1 MAMARPDPLRRQI
14 PWIEPWLLTRRLA
27 GRLGAEGLVLLEG
40 DGSPLGSRAVLGVE
54 PIERWECRGLPGEP
68 GARDP
73 FAALAAVAEGGSWL
87 GWLGYEAA
95 AWSEPAP
102 HWCASDMA
110 SLWCGRFD
118 PLIHFDRAARRCWLE
133 GREMGRLAR
142 LATLAEALAEAAS
155 PDAHPDD
162 DDGQAAP
169 GEPTPGLPLE
179 AWHWHTTPQRYAE
192 QVRQLRRWIAA
203 GDLFQANLTACCE
216 ALLTEPADALA
227 LYGRLRRHCPA
238 PFAGLAIAGDEAV
251 VSASPERFLRLEPG
265 GQVET
270 RPIKGTRPRRADPA
284 ADADEAAALV
294 SDPKDRAENVM
305 IVDLLRN
312 DLGRVCRPGSIAVPQ
327 LVGLESYAQ
336 VHHLTSVVTGEL
348 AAGRGVVDLL
358 RACWPGGS
366 ISGAPKLRAC
376 QRLDGLEPV
385 PRGPYCGSLF
395 HLREDGGFDSSILI
409 RTVLVKGRRL
419 RVHAGGGIVADS
431 DPEGEAVEMGWKIQ
445 PLLEA
450 LS

>member
-1 MAMARPDPLRRQI
+1 MAMARPDPLRREI
-14 PWIEPWLLTRRLA
+14 PWIEPWLLTRLLA
-27 GRLGAEGLVLLEG
+27 HRLGAEGLVLLEG

-102 HWCASDMA
+102 HWRASDMA

-133 GREMGRLAR
+133 GREPDRLAR
-142 LATLAEALAEAAS
+142 LASLAEALAGAAS

-162 DDGQAAP
+162 VDAAS
-169 GEPTPGLPLE
+169 PGLPAD
-179 AWHWHTTPQRYAE
+179 AWHWHTTPERYAD

-216 ALLTEPADALA
+216 ALLAEPADALA

-395 HLREDGGFDSSILI
+395 HLGDDGSFDSSILI

>member
-1 MAMARPDPLRRQI
+1 MPRPDPLRREI
-14 PWIEPWLLTRRLA
+14 PWIEPWLLSRRLA
-27 GRLGAEGLVLLEG
+27 QRLGSEGMVLLEG
-40 DGSPLGSRAVLGVE
+40 DGSPLGSRAVLGVD
-54 PIERWECRGLPGEP
+54 PRERRASRGLPGEP
-68 GARDP
+68 GAEDP
-73 FAALAAVAEGGSWL
+73 FATLGELAEGGSWL

-102 HWCASDMA
+102 HWRSSDMA

-133 GREMGRLAR
+133 GREPGRLAW
-142 LATLAEALAEAAS
+142 LAALAESEAVAE
-155 PDAHPDD
+155 
-162 DDGQAAP
+162 GE
-169 GEPTPGLPLE
+169 GEPVAVAEPEQPRLPLE
-179 AWHWHTTPQRYAE
+179 AWHWHTTPERYAD
-192 QVRQLRRWIAA
+192 QVRQLRHWIAA

-216 ALLTEPADALA
+216 TQLAEAPDALA

-238 PFAGLAIAGDEAV
+238 PFAGLAIAGEEAV
-251 VSASPERFLRLEPG
+251 ISASPERFLRLEPDG
-265 GQVET
+265 RVET
-270 RPIKGTRPRRADPA
+270 RPIKGTRPRHRDPI
-284 ADADEAAALV
+284 ADADAAADLV

-312 DLGRVCRPGSIAVPQ
+312 DLGRVCRPGSITVPQ

-336 VHHLTSVVTGEL
+336 VHHLTSVVSGEL
-348 AAGRGVVDLL
+348 AADRTVVDLL

-395 HLREDGGFDSSILI
+395 HLGDDGGFDSSILI
-409 RTVLVKGRRL
+409 RTLLVKGRRL
-419 RVHAGGGIVADS
+419 RLHAGGGIVADS
-431 DPEGEAVEMGWKIQ
+431 DPQGEAREMGWKIQ

-450 LS
+450 LA